1 MLHLFSVSSCLND
14 ILKQVQDDERST
26 KMFDGLIW
34 SSFLYCLELTFR
46 LGCPKNKSFFIKWF

>member
-1 MLHLFSVSSCLND
+1 MLHLFSVSSSLND
-14 ILKQVQDDERST
+14 ILKQVQDDERSR

-46 LGCPKNKSFFIKWF
+46 LGCPKKQVIFY